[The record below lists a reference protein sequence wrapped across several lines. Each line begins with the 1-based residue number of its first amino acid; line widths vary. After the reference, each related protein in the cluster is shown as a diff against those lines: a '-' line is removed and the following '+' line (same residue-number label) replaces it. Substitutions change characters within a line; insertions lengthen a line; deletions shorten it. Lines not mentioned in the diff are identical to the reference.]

1 MGREKVFAG
10 AREGDQNPFF
20 SGGRNPCAGVRD
32 GEREREGPT
41 KRAIGIK
48 GERERERPCLIK
60 CDGHHSAAPFS

>member
-32 GEREREGPT
+32 GERERRSDKG
-41 KRAIGIK
+41 RA
-48 GERERERPCLIK
+48 GEREAVFDK
-60 CDGHHSAAPFS
+60 M